1 MRPKAKRPTV
11 PVQSLGLESRPGLDV
26 PRRAVPERRVFESG
40 NKAER
45 SAPIGSNVD
54 GAHPRGPRDPTPAG
68 RGAPQK
74 DPSDPSCILYYG
86 PAGPAGLRAGPGTS
100 EPQRA
105 QERRA
110 ARAAARAVGVAVH
123 GPGRSGDVRG
133 VPVRNHLSNA
143 RSCDT

>member
-74 DPSDPSCILYYG
+74 DPSPIVSFCI
-86 PAGPAGLRAGPGTS
+86 TV
-100 EPQRA
+100 
-105 QERRA
+105 RRDRPVSA
-110 ARAAARAVGVAVH
+110 
-123 GPGRSGDVRG
+123 
-133 VPVRNHLSNA
+133 PVRERASLNGLKNGERHEPRHA
-143 RSCDT
+143 P

>member
-74 DPSDPSCILYYG
+74 DPSPIVYSV
-86 PAGPAGLRAGPGTS
+86 LRSGGTGRSPRRSGNERASTGSRTESGTS
-100 EPQRA
+100 RGTRRRRSGTWA
-105 QERRA
+105 RTIRRRA
-110 ARAAARAVGVAVH
+110 RRAVTIIYQM
-123 GPGRSGDVRG
+123 
-133 VPVRNHLSNA
+133 PVL
-143 RSCDT
+143 DT